1 MRAIVAV
8 FLVAASTLA
17 AHAQAIQR
25 IDITEYGI
33 YTTAPESASA
43 AAAPGTAA
51 GRVEEVAEPKLVQS
65 TTSVPA
71 RVGIE
76 FGFRYKIVG
85 QSTSGIAAQLNET
98 IAGHKDPRV
107 TLRNVTL
114 IPAPGI
120 RNPTTGNVTM
130 SSVFVQERRVGE
142 ELFRLYRLTDP
153 WEVVPGTWTFEI
165 WDGERK
171 LVSQSFQLVGAAP
184 RTSPSAAPK
193 RSPKPAPRNSPP
205 AQ

>member
-1 MRAIVAV
+1 MRTIVAV
-8 FLVAASTLA
+8 LLVAASTIV

-25 IDITEYGI
+25 IDITEFGI
-33 YTTAPESASA
+33 YTTAAQSASTA
-43 AAAPGTAA
+43 AEAGTAA

-65 TTSVPA
+65 TTSIPA
-71 RVGIE
+71 RVGTE

-98 IAGHKDPRV
+98 LAGHKDPRV
-107 TLRNVTL
+107 MLRNVTL

-120 RNPTTGNVTM
+120 RNPTTGNITM

-142 ELFRLYRLTDP
+142 ELFRLYRMTDP

-165 WDGERK
+165 WDGARK

-184 RTSPSAAPK
+184 ASPPTTPK
-193 RSPKPAPRNSPP
+193 RSQKPAPRNSPP